1 MKYQTNIHVYGSP
14 LVIGDAELIVNKIK
28 KDEFRDEW
36 NKDKHISLPDYGSK
50 ERKIKECNYFDLY
63 SGGGCY
69 TPIFSKKN
77 TNFSIYELSASGN
90 SKLNKII
97 NNRLNNYKGSDGK
110 RKFSLTLETHLNKEI
125 VLRDSKGN
133 PKTYRI
139 NLLSNIS
146 IKDFDGTVKN
156 KSFSKSVDYNNKS
169 NKSNLKKYENETSKN
184 LAEKI
189 ADEIIIYLGSI

>member
-1 MKYQTNIHVYGSP
+1 M
-14 LVIGDAELIVNKIK
+14 IK
-28 KDEFRDEW
+28 KNLIKLLILLFF
-36 NKDKHISLPDYGSK
+36 ISG
-50 ERKIKECNYFDLY
+50 CGY
-63 SGGGCY
+63 S
-69 TPIFSKKN
+69 PIFSKKN
-77 TNFSIYELSASGN
+77 TSFSIYELSASGN

-125 VLRDSKGN
+125 ALRDSKGN

-146 IKDFDGTVKN
+146 IKDFDGNVKN

-169 NKSNLKKYENETSKN
+169 NKSNLKKYENKTSKN

-189 ADEIIIYLGSI
+189 ADEVIIYLGSI

>member
-1 MKYQTNIHVYGSP
+1 M
-14 LVIGDAELIVNKIK
+14 IK
-28 KDEFRDEW
+28 KNLIKLLILLFF
-36 NKDKHISLPDYGSK
+36 ISG
-50 ERKIKECNYFDLY
+50 CGY
-63 SGGGCY
+63 S
-69 TPIFSKKN
+69 PIFSKKN
-77 TNFSIYELSASGN
+77 TSFSIYELSASGN

-125 VLRDSKGN
+125 ALRDSKGN

-189 ADEIIIYLGSI
+189 ANEIIIYLGSI

>member
-1 MKYQTNIHVYGSP
+1 M
-14 LVIGDAELIVNKIK
+14 IK
-28 KDEFRDEW
+28 KNLIKLLILLFF
-36 NKDKHISLPDYGSK
+36 ISG
-50 ERKIKECNYFDLY
+50 CGY
-63 SGGGCY
+63 S
-69 TPIFSKKN
+69 PIFSKKG

-125 VLRDSKGN
+125 ALRDSKGN
-133 PKTYRI
+133 PKTYRV

-146 IKDFDGTVKN
+146 IKDFDGNVKN

-169 NKSNLKKYENETSKN
+169 NKSNLKKYENEISKN

-189 ADEIIIYLGSI
+189 ADELIIYLGSI

>member
-1 MKYQTNIHVYGSP
+1 M
-14 LVIGDAELIVNKIK
+14 IK
-28 KDEFRDEW
+28 KNLIKLLILLFF
-36 NKDKHISLPDYGSK
+36 ISG
-50 ERKIKECNYFDLY
+50 CGY
-63 SGGGCY
+63 S
-69 TPIFSKKN
+69 PIFSKKN
-77 TNFSIYELSASGN
+77 TSFSIYELSASGN

-125 VLRDSKGN
+125 ALRDSKGN

-169 NKSNLKKYENETSKN
+169 NKSNLKKYENNTSIN

-189 ADEIIIYLGSI
+189 AGELIIYLGSI

>member
-1 MKYQTNIHVYGSP
+1 M
-14 LVIGDAELIVNKIK
+14 IK
-28 KDEFRDEW
+28 KNLIKLLILLFF
-36 NKDKHISLPDYGSK
+36 ISG
-50 ERKIKECNYFDLY
+50 CGY
-63 SGGGCY
+63 S
-69 TPIFSKKN
+69 PIFSKKN
-77 TNFSIYELSASGN
+77 TSFSIYELSASGN

-125 VLRDSKGN
+125 ALRDSKGN

-146 IKDFDGTVKN
+146 IKDFDGNVKN
-156 KSFSKSVDYNNKS
+156 KSFSKSIDYNNKS

-184 LAEKI
+184 LAIKI
-189 ADEIIIYLGSI
+189 SEEIIIYLQSI

>member
-1 MKYQTNIHVYGSP
+1 M
-14 LVIGDAELIVNKIK
+14 IK
-28 KDEFRDEW
+28 KNLIKLLILLFF
-36 NKDKHISLPDYGSK
+36 ISG
-50 ERKIKECNYFDLY
+50 CGY
-63 SGGGCY
+63 S
-69 TPIFSKKN
+69 PIFSKKN
-77 TNFSIYELSASGN
+77 TSFSIYELSASGN

-125 VLRDSKGN
+125 ALRDSKGN

-146 IKDFDGTVKN
+146 IKDFDGNVKN

-169 NKSNLKKYENETSKN
+169 NKSNLKKYENKTSKN
-184 LAEKI
+184 LAEEI
-189 ADEIIIYLGSI
+189 ADELIIYLGSI

>member
-1 MKYQTNIHVYGSP
+1 M
-14 LVIGDAELIVNKIK
+14 IK
-28 KDEFRDEW
+28 KNLIKLLILLFF
-36 NKDKHISLPDYGSK
+36 ISG
-50 ERKIKECNYFDLY
+50 CGY
-63 SGGGCY
+63 S
-69 TPIFSKKN
+69 PIFSKKG

-125 VLRDSKGN
+125 ALRDSKGN

-146 IKDFDGTVKN
+146 IKDFDGNVKN

-169 NKSNLKKYENETSKN
+169 NKSNLKKYENNTSIN

>member
-1 MKYQTNIHVYGSP
+1 M
-14 LVIGDAELIVNKIK
+14 IK
-28 KDEFRDEW
+28 KNLIKLLILLFF
-36 NKDKHISLPDYGSK
+36 ISG
-50 ERKIKECNYFDLY
+50 CGY
-63 SGGGCY
+63 S
-69 TPIFSKKN
+69 PIFSKKN
-77 TNFSIYELSASGN
+77 TSFSIYELSASGN

-125 VLRDSKGN
+125 ALRDSKGN
-133 PKTYRI
+133 PKTYRV

-189 ADEIIIYLGSI
+189 ADELIIYLGSI

>member
-1 MKYQTNIHVYGSP
+1 M
-14 LVIGDAELIVNKIK
+14 IK
-28 KDEFRDEW
+28 KNLIKLLILLFF
-36 NKDKHISLPDYGSK
+36 ISG
-50 ERKIKECNYFDLY
+50 CGY
-63 SGGGCY
+63 S
-69 TPIFSKKN
+69 PIFSKKG

-146 IKDFDGTVKN
+146 IKDFDGNVKN
-156 KSFSKSVDYNNKS
+156 KSFSKSVDYNSKS

>member
-1 MKYQTNIHVYGSP
+1 M
-14 LVIGDAELIVNKIK
+14 IK
-28 KDEFRDEW
+28 KNLIKLLILLFF
-36 NKDKHISLPDYGSK
+36 ISG
-50 ERKIKECNYFDLY
+50 CGY
-63 SGGGCY
+63 S
-69 TPIFSKKN
+69 PIFSKKN
-77 TNFSIYELSASGN
+77 TSFSIYELSASGN

-133 PKTYRI
+133 PKTYRV

-146 IKDFDGTVKN
+146 IKDFDGNVKN